1 MSVKLR
7 NANPASELIT
17 ARKSRFAAGAE
28 WPECVDHGVLET
40 RISMRAKVGAALD
53 CVKHATP
60 SNVEALSAPVV
71 SVAAQLRALSTS
83 LFLPIHGIIAL
94 SFAPTSSIG
103 CAFTRARVALNEV
116 WLTLFSSIQSRVKR
130 PD

>member
-60 SNVEALSAPVV
+60 SNADRQARARRLRCG
-71 SVAAQLRALSTS
+71 SVARL
-83 LFLPIHGIIAL
+83 G
-94 SFAPTSSIG
+94 
-103 CAFTRARVALNEV
+103 V
-116 WLTLFSSIQSRVKR
+116 
-130 PD
+130 